1 MDSGGQA
8 PPRRRATA
16 MALLILLV
24 LALHAWGL
32 RTLYGLAIKD
42 QAAETLDIP
51 MFVRSIEL
59 PPPPPQLSPQ
69 AEPEAPAPATRQAP
83 VARAAPV
90 AAPAPSDTKQLDPN
104 AAPPPEPAASSLPLA
119 EPAASAPADTPPAP
133 DALAVQASAPPP
145 APTAQIPELMS
156 DATAA
161 IDTGGTIVGMPVYD
175 AKLPP
180 SATWRYRLQ
189 RGLLSGE
196 AQLQWLL
203 QPDGSY
209 NLLLE
214 GTVAGIN
221 ALSWRSAGTSS
232 PYGASPTRFTVQRRN
247 RGEQAA
253 NFNTESREI
262 TFSSSTNRLPWVNG
276 VQDRLSW
283 MVQLPAIVQADPA
296 RFKAGETVLLMVV
309 GAGGGAEL
317 WQFAVE
323 GEDSV
328 DGVPALKLLRK
339 PGKPYGTKAQV
350 WLDPARGHMPLRA
363 ILTQGEDGNP
373 LQLDLLP

>member
-1 MDSGGQA
+1 
-8 PPRRRATA
+8 
-16 MALLILLV
+16 MALLTLSI
-24 LALHAWGL
+24 LALHGWGL

-42 QAAETLDIP
+42 KTAEVLDVP

-59 PPPPPQLSPQ
+59 PPPPPQPSPE
-69 AEPEAPAPATRQAP
+69 AEPPPPAPAPQPAP
-83 VARAAPV
+83 VARTAAVTGPPLSDNKTVDPGV
-90 AAPAPSDTKQLDPN
+90 APL
-104 AAPPPEPAASSLPLA
+104 PEPAASS
-119 EPAASAPADTPPAP
+119 PPAP
-133 DALAVQASAPPP
+133 DVVSSAAADAPPAPDTFALQASAPPP
-145 APTAQIPELMS
+145 APTAQLPELMS

-196 AQLQWLL
+196 AQLQWIV
-203 QPDGSY
+203 QGDGSY
-209 NLLLE
+209 TLALE
-214 GTVAGIN
+214 GTVAGIA
-221 ALSWRSAGTSS
+221 ALNWRSAGTSG
-232 PYGASPTRFTVQRRN
+232 PFGAAPTRFTVQRRS

-253 NFNTESREI
+253 NFDDDNRVI
-262 TFSSSTNRLPWVNG
+262 TFSGSTNKLPWVNG

-283 MVQLPAIVQADPA
+283 MVQLPAIVAAQPSQYT
-296 RFKAGETVLLMVV
+296 AGSTVLLMVV

-317 WQFAVE
+317 WQFMVE
-323 GEDSV
+323 GEENV
-328 DGVPALKLLRK
+328 DGVAALKLLRK

-363 ILTQGEDGNP
+363 ILTQGEDGSP